1 MLGLCVF
8 GDLIPHIHFLSRGW
22 MQHSDWSNVFV
33 FLVASSHIFDNCH
46 YSRLHSKS
54 AKVCC
59 VCSKIGT
66 FCRCLTTIHQL
77 GMLELSSV
85 FSKECAG
92 LLFQPKTLAH
102 VVEQRP
108 DLDLSC
114 HSNRK
119 GCLVPHLSLRYVS
132 FHEGIV
138 LFRNLDVWEASSFSF
153 LLPVGDGGDSP
164 VYLNL

>member
-1 MLGLCVF
+1 MFEHQIWFPFMKGLVHYSIF
-8 GDLIPHIHFLSRGW
+8 WNDKLLIPKSLPRHLNKCHGLLVNIKSCVRPLRIWWPHPTYSLPVQRLNAALWLVNHIC
-22 MQHSDWSNVFV
+22 

-46 YSRLHSKS
+46 SQRLHSKS

-77 GMLELSSV
+77 CTLELSSV

-102 VVEQRP
+102 VVEQ
-108 DLDLSC
+108 DQT
-114 HSNRK
+114 
-119 GCLVPHLSLRYVS
+119 
-132 FHEGIV
+132 
-138 LFRNLDVWEASSFSF
+138 
-153 LLPVGDGGDSP
+153 
-164 VYLNL
+164 